1 MTSELNFKFKSELLS
16 LNRVALRDIFKEAV
30 LSYGSVQCIDRL
42 ITPTLEEIGK
52 DWENGKVALSQIYMS
67 SRICEELVDTI
78 LTKDNKGGYQ
88 NQKIAIAVLND
99 HHILGKKIVYSI
111 LRTLGYEVRDYG
123 GGTSIDMLVER
134 VKVDDIKILLISVL
148 MLPSALLVKDLKS
161 RLVDYGYNTKLIVG
175 GAPFRFDKEL
185 WKEVGADAMGYN
197 ASDAIK
203 IVKEMT
209 QDKVTVI

>member
-1 MTSELNFKFKSELLS
+1 MTGELNCRFKSELLS

-30 LSYGSVQCIDRL
+30 LSYGSVRCIDRL

-111 LRTLGYEVRDYG
+111 MRTVGFEVHDFG
-123 GGTSIDMLVER
+123 GGNTVETIVNR
-134 VKVDDIKILLISVL
+134 VKVDGIKILMISVL

-161 RLVDYGYNTKLIVG
+161 RLADYGYNTKLIVG

-209 QDKVTVI
+209 MDEVPVI